1 MNKHLSGE
9 IKVGGDK
16 SISHRAVML
25 AALAKGKSRLS
36 NLAHGDDV
44 KTTLALYQKL
54 GVETAIAN
62 GFVECRSD
70 GFESLR
76 TTESVLYCG
85 NSGTTLRLSLGILAG
100 TKVECRLAGDDS
112 LNRRPVRRVI
122 EPLRQMGGDLAT
134 AAADDR
140 PPVQVRGRR
149 LHGINIS
156 TSVASAQVKSAI
168 LLAGLHADG
177 VTSVTEPEQSR
188 NHTEIILKHL
198 GCNIDV
204 EGRTSILSP
213 AKRIDGFEYSVPGDI
228 STAMFFIVAALIMPN
243 SELVVR
249 DILLNPTRTGAID
262 ILRMMGA
269 TILEDN
275 VRLQHG
281 EQVGDLIVRSSQL
294 HGCDAAKVV
303 TARYIDEVP
312 ALAVA
317 AMFAEGE
324 TAFHNIGEL
333 RVKESDRAAAIV
345 NVVNASGGS
354 AMIEGDSLRVFG
366 NASKPTGPAEHLGDH
381 RIAMMIEIISL
392 IRTGGV
398 SGSFG
403 DSISVSAPEFYEL
416 VKSLDQ

>member
-1 MNKHLSGE
+1 MTRHLRGE

-25 AALAKGKSRLS
+25 AALAKGKSRIS
-36 NLAHGDDV
+36 NLSRGEDV
-44 KTTLALYQKL
+44 KTTLALYQQL
-54 GVETAIAN
+54 GLGMTSDN
-62 GFVECRSD
+62 GCAELTGA

-76 TTESVLYCG
+76 TAAPVLYCG

-100 TKVECRLAGDDS
+100 TKVDCRLAGDDS

-140 PPVQVRGRR
+140 PPVQVRGCR

-168 LLAGLHADG
+168 LFAGLNADG

-188 NHTEIILKHL
+188 DHTEIMLKHL

-213 AKRIDGFEYSVPGDI
+213 AKRIDAFEYSVPGDI
-228 STAMFFIVAALIMPN
+228 STALFFVIAALFIPQ
-243 SELVVR
+243 SELIVR
-249 DILLNPTRTGAID
+249 DVLLNPTRTGALD
-262 ILRMMGA
+262 ILRAMGA
-269 TILEDN
+269 SIEEDN
-275 VRLQHG
+275 IRSQHG
-281 EQVGDLIVRSSQL
+281 ETVGDLIVKSSRL
-294 HGCDAAKVV
+294 HGFDAANIVA
-303 TARYIDEVP
+303 ARYIDEVP

-333 RVKESDRAAAIV
+333 RVKETDRVSAIV
-345 NVVNASGGS
+345 EVAKSFGCDADVDGDTLCLTGGS
-354 AMIEGDSLRVFG
+354 PQA
-366 NASKPTGPAEHLGDH
+366 TGRAEHLGDH
-381 RIAMMIEIISL
+381 RIAMMIEIINL
-392 IRTGGV
+392 ILGDRV
-398 SGSFG
+398 SGNFAATVA
-403 DSISVSAPEFYEL
+403 VSAPEFYEIISAL
-416 VKSLDQ
+416 EM